1 MNRRVPDVLSAISVT
16 VLLTVLLMI
25 PSPALAQIQGGTT
38 PAKENALDL
47 RLALRNLWGDHIFWI
62 RNVVLATKL
71 GDKEAAKAADEQVV
85 QNAKAIADAIV
96 PYYGKAAGDKLFTLL
111 AGHYASVKDFM
122 NAAFSASKAG
132 MDSAKTKMLN
142 NAKEIAV
149 FLSSANPN
157 WSEQALLTAL
167 GSHGALHMTQ
177 IEEINAKNFEAEAKT
192 WEQEKSQV
200 FQIADALSDGIVKQF
215 SQRFA

>member
-1 MNRRVPDVLSAISVT
+1 
-16 VLLTVLLMI
+16 MI
-25 PSPALAQIQGGTT
+25 PRTSKLLAAVCAALVLTAPGFSLAQNKEETAKMT
-38 PAKENALDL
+38 PKSVELK
-47 RLALRNLWGDHIFWI
+47 LALRNLWGDHIFWI
-62 RNVVLATKL
+62 RNVVLTTKL
-71 GDKEAAKAADEQVV
+71 DDKEAAKAADEQVV
-85 QNAKAIADAIV
+85 QNAKAIASAVV

-111 AGHYASVKDFM
+111 AGHYGSVKDFM
-122 NAAFSASKAG
+122 TADFAANKAG
-132 MDSAKTKMLN
+132 MDSAKTKMIN

-192 WEQEKSQV
+192 WEQEKSQI